1 MRELIKEVFASIKNN
16 KMRTALTGLA
26 MSWGVFI
33 LIVLIS
39 SGNGILNGMDFNF
52 RAYNFG
58 MVTLTTRETSLPSGG
73 RKPGWPVYLYE
84 SDCDW
89 LKQVFG
95 DTITKVIPVI
105 SNPVQVHRGKY
116 HTNTAIDGYEPGYAP
131 APNVELVEG
140 RDINDLDLIQMRKVC
155 LIPGLL
161 KQVLFP
167 EDKASVV
174 GHTLII
180 NGVHFK
186 IIGVYEPLLKENKT
200 RKIVAPLTTVK
211 QIFSPHGRLSNI
223 YLQTNHL
230 ATAELN
236 LAFNKRIVNEVA
248 HRKGFNPSDIRAIK
262 IDNIFDLPV
271 LITTIISALYVF
283 VTVVGLATLI
293 SAIVGISNI
302 MLISVKERTH
312 EIGIRRALGADDKQ
326 IVTMVMSE
334 SVAISAIFG
343 YMGMVI
349 GVFLMELVARIVEQT
364 GNSNLFSNP
373 TISIS
378 NALVIMFIMV
388 LAGVIAGY
396 VPAKHAVNIEITEAL
411 SKK

>member
-1 MRELIKEVFASIKNN
+1 
-16 KMRTALTGLA
+16 MRTALTGLA

-39 SGNGILNGMDFNF
+39 SGNGILNGMNFNF

-58 MVTLTTRETSLPSGG
+58 MVTLTPRETSLPSGG
-73 RKPGWPVYLYE
+73 RKPGWMVNLYE

-89 LKQVFG
+89 LKQTFG

-105 SNPVQVHRGKY
+105 SNPVHVHRGKH

-140 RDINDLDLIQMRKVC
+140 RDMNDLDLIQMRKVC

-161 KQVLFP
+161 KQALFP
-167 EDKASVV
+167 KDTASVV
-174 GHTLII
+174 GHTLVI

-211 QIFSPHGRLSNI
+211 QIFCPDGRLSYI
-223 YLQTNHL
+223 YLQTDHL
-230 ATAELN
+230 NTADLN
-236 LAFNKRIVNEVA
+236 QAFNKRIVTEMA
-248 HRKGFNPSDIRAIK
+248 QRKGFNPSDIRAVK
-262 IDNIFDLPV
+262 IDNFFDLPV
-271 LITTIISALYVF
+271 LITTIFSTLYMF
-283 VTVVGLATLI
+283 VIVVGLATLI

-302 MLISVKERTH
+302 MLISVNERTH
-312 EIGIRRALGADDKQ
+312 EIGIRRALGAGDKQ
-326 IVTMVMSE
+326 IVAMVMSE
-334 SVAISAIFG
+334 SVAISAFFG

-349 GVFLMELVARIVEQT
+349 GVFLMELIARIVEQT
-364 GNSNLFSNP
+364 GNSNIFSNP
-373 TISIS
+373 TIGIS

-396 VPAKHAVNIEITEAL
+396 IPAKHAVNIGITDAL